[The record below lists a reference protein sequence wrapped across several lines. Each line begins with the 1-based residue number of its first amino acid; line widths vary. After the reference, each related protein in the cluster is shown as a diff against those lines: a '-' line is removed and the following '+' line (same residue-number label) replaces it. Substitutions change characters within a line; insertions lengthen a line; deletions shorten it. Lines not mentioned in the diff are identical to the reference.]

1 MQIVEK
7 IETLVK
13 FSESSLPKIL
23 IICGVIIFI
32 FGSLK
37 LFEVIMHGESES
49 IIQLYITVTLTGII
63 AAGVALCKP
72 TILDNIFTN
81 TTETQYETN
90 VDKSKYELSVIT
102 NNNEKY
108 LKFDNKGNDNIQLR
122 NNDKKVNTDI
132 FKIVAENDNEYL
144 LEYELV
150 DKGFFTDTVS
160 TERVSLTKK

>member
-1 MQIVEK
+1 MEVVEK
-7 IETLVK
+7 IETLIK
-13 FSESSLPKIL
+13 FSESSLPKTL

-37 LFEVIMHGESES
+37 LFEVIINGESES

-63 AAGVALCKP
+63 VAGVALCKP
-72 TILDNIFTN
+72 TILDLFFPNEPKTH
-81 TTETQYETN
+81 YETN

-122 NNDKKVNTDI
+122 NNDKKVNSDI

-144 LEYELV
+144 LEYDVV
-150 DKGFFTDTVS
+150 DKGFFSDTVKQ
-160 TERVSLTKK
+160 ERSSLAKK

>member
-1 MQIVEK
+1 MEIVEK
-7 IETLVK
+7 IKTLVK
-13 FSESSLPKIL
+13 FSESSLPKTL

-32 FGSLK
+32 FGILR
-37 LFEVIMHGESES
+37 LFEVLIKGYSQNIIELYTIVIITSVIFVGIGFYKPTVLDS
-49 IIQLYITVTLTGII
+49 II
-63 AAGVALCKP
+63 P
-72 TILDNIFTN
+72 TSQ
-81 TTETQYETN
+81 ETHYETN

-122 NNDKKVNTDI
+122 NNDKKVNSDI

-160 TERVSLTKK
+160 TERVSLTK

>member
-1 MQIVEK
+1 MK
-7 IETLVK
+7 TTLILMGIILTIYG
-13 FSESSLPKIL
+13 FIRMSMMILQDESEEA
-23 IICGVIIFI
+23 VIS
-32 FGSLK
+32 FGSVMVL
-37 LFEVIMHGESES
+37 
-49 IIQLYITVTLTGII
+49 GII
-63 AAGVALCKP
+63 VAGVALCKP

-81 TTETQYETN
+81 TTKTQYETN

-108 LKFDNKGNDNIQLR
+108 LKFDNKSNDNIQLR
-122 NNDKKVNTDI
+122 NNNKKVNSDI

-150 DKGFFTDTVS
+150 DKGFFTDTVN

>member
-13 FSESSLPKIL
+13 FSESSMKTTLIL
-23 IICGVIIFI
+23 MGIILTIYGFIRMSMMILQHESEEVVIR
-32 FGSLK
+32 FGSVMIL
-37 LFEVIMHGESES
+37 
-49 IIQLYITVTLTGII
+49 GII
-63 AAGVALCKP
+63 ITALSIYKP

-81 TTETQYETN
+81 TTKTQYETN

-108 LKFDNKGNDNIQLR
+108 LKFNNKGNENIQIR
-122 NNDKKVNTDI
+122 NNDKKVNSDI

-144 LEYELV
+144 LEYEVV
-150 DKGFFTDTVS
+150 DKGFFTDTVKQ
-160 TERVSLTKK
+160 ERSSLKK

>member
-7 IETLVK
+7 IEKVIK
-13 FSESSLPKIL
+13 FSESSSPKTL

-37 LFEVIMHGESES
+37 LFEVIINGESES

-63 AAGVALCKP
+63 IAGVALCKP

-81 TTETQYETN
+81 TTKTYYETN

-108 LKFDNKGNDNIQLR
+108 LKFDNKDNDNIQLR
-122 NNDKKVNTDI
+122 NNDKKINSDI

-144 LEYELV
+144 LEYEVV

-160 TERVSLTKK
+160 TERSSLTKQ